1 MHTLLRHVYA
11 AGGAAGVLYALTVA
25 VTAITSVAAP
35 TPRRRKDARTTLR
48 LLLPRGDTRRRAAP
62 PR

>member
-1 MHTLLRHVYA
+1 MLALLRHVYA

-48 LLLPRGDTRRRAAP
+48 LLLPRGATRRRVTP
-62 PR
+62 SR